1 MDKDNIFKE
10 ILNQEASNVCR
21 DSDIPSRI
29 FKKNA
34 NILQIVF
41 TPALIIQY
49 VSVKLKLFYFTT
61 VFKKSSRNSRDNH
74 RPVSILSN
82 ISKPF
87 ERHML
92 FFSFYVL
99 ISGEVKIWVKKRLQE
114 MYLLIMLEKWKN
126 KYLNVSPLKFN

>member
-1 MDKDNIFKE
+1 MRDKDNIFKE
-10 ILNQEASNVCR
+10 ILNQETSNVCQ

-41 TPALIIQY
+41 TPVLIIQY

-87 ERHML
+87 ERHMRCYV
-92 FFSFYVL
+92 FYF
-99 ISGEVKIWVKKRLQE
+99 
-114 MYLLIMLEKWKN
+114 MY
-126 KYLNVSPLKFN
+126 